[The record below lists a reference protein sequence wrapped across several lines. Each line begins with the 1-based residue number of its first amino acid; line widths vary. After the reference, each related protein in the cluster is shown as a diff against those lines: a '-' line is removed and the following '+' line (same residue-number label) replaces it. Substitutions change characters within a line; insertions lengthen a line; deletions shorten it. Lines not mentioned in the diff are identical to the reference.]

1 MKGIVAICLE
11 QLVKTKFGE
20 DHWKNILEQS
30 NLPRSHKIYGHQD
43 IEDAL
48 IMQIL
53 ENTCSELNIT
63 LETAADAF
71 GDYWINDFVSK
82 KYYAFFSGSK
92 TAKEFLLGMNR
103 VHKKVTDKIENAK
116 PPQFEYEDVDDNTL
130 IMTYISER
138 GLELIWIGI
147 IKGVGRY
154 FKEDLSIE
162 NIAKNKVKIQF
173 NK

>member
-11 QLVKTKFGE
+11 ELVRTKFGE
-20 DHWKNILEQS
+20 DHWGNILEKS
-30 NLPRSHKIYGHQD
+30 GLPRKHKIYGHND

-48 IMQIL
+48 VIQIL
-53 ENTCSELNIT
+53 KNTCTELDIS

-82 KYYAFFSGSK
+82 KYHAFFVGK
-92 TAKEFLLGMNR
+92 TSAKKFLLEMNR
-103 VHKKVTDKIENAK
+103 VHQKVTDKVENAK

-138 GLELIWIGI
+138 GLEVVWIGI

-154 FKEDLSIE
+154 FNEKLTIE
-162 NIAKNKVKIQF
+162 KISENKVKIQF
-173 NK
+173 N